1 MQFAGLNERMDL
13 LENGLVQEIS
23 SKVAQLLDKRVLT
36 EISKIRK
43 EVEVIINKVKRDIHA
58 EVAAE
63 IENIKDQ
70 LKEVSTNC
78 GSAKTINFDD
88 NFVIRNIPESTSEGT
103 VNKINALNKD
113 GLKVTGVVCEKA
125 ERKKNR
131 DSSKPGVAIARFKS
145 HGDKRKIMQQK
156 STLDINQQY
165 RDLFTNHDVSLSE
178 RRMSDIFL
186 TILGVLKEN

>member
-13 LENGLVQEIS
+13 LENGLEQEIS

-43 EVEVIINKVKRDIHA
+43 EVEVIIDNVKRDIHA

-63 IENIKDQ
+63 IENINDQ

-78 GSAKTINFDD
+78 GSAKMINFDD

-131 DSSKPGVAIARFKS
+131 DSTKPGVAIARFKS

-165 RDLFTNHDVSLSE
+165 RDLFIYRDVSLSE
-178 RRMSDIFL
+178 RRMWCWIS
-186 TILGVLKEN
+186 N